1 MSGQEFLPEATV
13 TRVAALQTAAQ
24 VQGFWSGVA
33 VWVDKPHVVNRRLT
47 GAKEL
52 ARIWT
57 NGTVIS
63 TLLQNPKVLL
73 AKESSEGSL
82 QKRLEELKMEG
93 RNEAEGDDLEL
104 IVRDLLPRQL
114 ERAEVVREGSLG
126 KGVKSAISDCPVCV
140 GKGVKS
146 AISDCPVCVGKGVK
160 SAISDCPVCV
170 GKGVKSAISDCLVCV
185 GKGVKSAISDCPV
198 CVGKGVKSA
207 ISDCPVCVGK
217 GVKSAISDCL
227 VCVGKGVKSAISD
240 CPGVKSAIS
249 DCPVCVGKGV
259 KSAISDC
266 LVCGGKGV
274 KSAISDCPVCVGKGV
289 KSAISDCLVCGGKGV
304 KSAIFDCPV
313 CVDHPQT
320 CAWFVPLGVSRPDDP
335 DSGSELSY
343 KSYRFVFSEEDSGT
357 GKTYVTH
364 ILSPPEASAS
374 VHSGGNCSTGGA
386 DVQCPNDDGICSPT
400 TKWLCDHLL
409 PKIAKWSEETVAK
422 GNRRRVQELVPID
435 RYNVRY
441 QQLKRR
447 YGRRMIQIWPDVT
460 STDPEKFVY
469 EDIALATYLLLFVGG
484 GENEA
489 GTGEEQSFVD
499 LGCGNGLLVYILS
512 QEGHPG
518 KGIDVRKRTTWDIY
532 GPDTVLQEEP
542 ITPSDS
548 CLFPDSDWLIGN
560 HSDELTPWIPVIA
573 ARSSYAT
580 RYFVLPCC
588 PFDFHGKFARTHT
601 ATSHYRNYLD
611 YVRSVGQACG
621 FRVEEDSL
629 RIPSTKRICHI
640 GRTRVYPEDETHKI
654 DQLIS
659 DFINSRPREQPKN
672 PHNSQTDIRG
682 ATTECLVGN
691 GNVLSDDP
699 SADAKLTSDQG
710 RSEVGGPTG
719 SGSALWVDGF
729 QPRSKVEVVRNC
741 NRLEEGLKDRIVNT
755 VGLALLNQH
764 PGNNKQINKQATGN
778 TESATSAGNTES
790 ATSAGNTESATS
802 SENRAWN
809 KGGSLQMSEVVA
821 MFDKETLQKLKC
833 ECGGL
838 KTLLKNKN
846 QVFILR
852 GDSVRLRDWSLEEA
866 GADKSAS
873 STNRRRGKKKKRTD
887 RDLRVK
893 TSLCWFYLH
902 HPDGCPRLAQD
913 CYYAH
918 GQAELRNKIG
928 K

>member
-114 ERAEVVREGSLG
+114 ERAEVVREVIVL
-126 KGVKSAISDCPVCV
+126 
-140 GKGVKS
+140 
-146 AISDCPVCVGKGVK
+146 
-160 SAISDCPVCV
+160 
-170 GKGVKSAISDCLVCV
+170 
-185 GKGVKSAISDCPV
+185 
-198 CVGKGVKSA
+198 
-207 ISDCPVCVGK
+207 
-217 GVKSAISDCL
+217 
-227 VCVGKGVKSAISD
+227 
-240 CPGVKSAIS
+240 
-249 DCPVCVGKGV
+249 
-259 KSAISDC
+259 
-266 LVCGGKGV
+266 
-274 KSAISDCPVCVGKGV
+274 
-289 KSAISDCLVCGGKGV
+289 
-304 KSAIFDCPV
+304 
-313 CVDHPQT
+313 DHPQT
-320 CAWFVPLGVSRPDDP
+320 RAWFVPLGVSRPDDP
-335 DSGSELSY
+335 DSGSDLSF
-343 KSYRFVFSEEDSGT
+343 KSYRFVFSEDDSGT
-357 GKTYVTH
+357 GKTIALD

-386 DVQCPNDDGICSPT
+386 DAHSPNDDGICSPT
-400 TKWLCDHLL
+400 TKWLCSHLL

-441 QQLKRR
+441 QQLKRK

-460 STDPEKFVY
+460 TTDPEKFVY
-469 EDIALATYLLLFVGG
+469 EDIAIATYLLLVW
-484 GENEA
+484 
-489 GTGEEQSFVD
+489 EEERMRLGLEEKQSFVD
-499 LGCGNGLLVYILS
+499 LGCGNGLLVYILA

-573 ARSSYAT
+573 ARSSYTT

-588 PFDFHGKFARTHT
+588 PYDFHGRFARTHT

-611 YVRSVGQACG
+611 YIHSVGEACG

-629 RIPSTKRICHI
+629 RIPSTKRICQI
-640 GRTRVYPEDETHKI
+640 GRTRVYPEEETHKI
-654 DQLIS
+654 DKLIS
-659 DFINSRPREQPKN
+659 ELISSRPREQSKN

-691 GNVLSDDP
+691 GNALSDDP
-699 SADAKLTSDQG
+699 SADAKLTCDQG

-729 QPRSKVEVVRNC
+729 QPRSKVELVRNC

-778 TESATSAGNTES
+778 TEFATSAGSTEFATAPESATSAGNRESATSAGNRESATGNTEAATGNTESATSAGNTESATSAGNTESVTSAGYTESATSAGNTES

-802 SENRAWN
+802 AGNTESATSAGNRTWN

-866 GADKSAS
+866 GAHKSAG
-873 STNRRRGKKKKRTD
+873 STNRRRGKKKKKTD

-902 HPDGCPRLAQD
+902 HPDGCPRLAQN